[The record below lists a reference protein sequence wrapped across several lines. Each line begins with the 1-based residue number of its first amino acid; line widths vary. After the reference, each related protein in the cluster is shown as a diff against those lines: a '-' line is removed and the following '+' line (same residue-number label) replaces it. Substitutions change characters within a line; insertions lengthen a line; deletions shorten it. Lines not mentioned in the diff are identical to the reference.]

1 MKSQRQEQDTCPVSD
16 GVMGEVYRSSPQHI
30 RELVETIP
38 PFTRALLAMYCR
50 GHDHL
55 ASMGLTIA
63 MTCDKGDLIE
73 AGGERGAALFDQAR
87 QPRRDLLKLV
97 AQDLI

>member
-1 MKSQRQEQDTCPVSD
+1 MQSQPQEQDTCPVSD
-16 GVMGEVYRSSPQHI
+16 SVMSDAYRSNPQHI

-38 PFTRALLAMYCR
+38 PFTRALLAVYCR
-50 GHDHL
+50 GHTHL

-63 MTCDKGDLIE
+63 ATCGKGDLID
-73 AGGERGAALFDQAR
+73 AGGERGAALYDQAR